1 MPVSVRFAR
10 KPAVVAMVH
19 VAALPGTPAHRL
31 PCQDIVRLAEEE
43 ARLCREAGADAV
55 LLENMH
61 DRPYLRSQAGAEIT
75 ACMTLLGAAV
85 KSAAA
90 PLPCGMQIL
99 AAANR
104 EALAAAA
111 AAQLDFIRA
120 EGFVF
125 AHVAD
130 EGYIE
135 SSAADLLRYRR
146 VIDAESVAVYADI
159 KKKHAAHALTAD
171 VSLEETA
178 RAAEFFLCDGVVI
191 TGAVTGSPPSSE
203 EVAAVSRA
211 VSVPVVVGSGVDAG
225 NAQSLARHADAL
237 IVGSAIKRDGNWENP
252 IDPFRLEQLIQTLRS

>member
-1 MPVSVRFAR
+1 MPVLVRFAR

-31 PCQDIVRLAEEE
+31 SWQDTLQLAEEE

-61 DRPYLRSQAGAEIT
+61 DRPYPCGQTGAEIT

-90 PLPCGMQIL
+90 PLPCGIQIL

-125 AHVAD
+125 AHIAD
-130 EGYIE
+130 EGWIG

-146 VIDAESVAVYADI
+146 AIQAESVAIFADI
-159 KKKHAAHALTAD
+159 KKKHASHAVTAD
-171 VSLEETA
+171 VSLVETA

-191 TGAVTGSPPSSE
+191 TGSVTGSPPLVE
-203 EVAAVSRA
+203 EVAAVSQA
-211 VSVPVVVGSGVDAG
+211 VSVPLIVGSGVHAG
-225 NAQSLARHADAL
+225 NVQSLARHADAL
-237 IVGSAIKRDGNWENP
+237 IVGSSIKRDGNWENP
-252 IDPFRLEQLIQTLRS
+252 VDPFRLEELVRALRS